1 MGKEIIRIG
10 VVGAGAN
17 VLERHAPGFQAIA
30 NVELLA
36 VCNQTRESASRVA
49 AKLGIPRVYD
59 NWLELIE
66 DDDVDAICIGTW
78 PNLHCPITLAAFERD
93 KHVLTE
99 ARMALDADEA
109 KTMLEASKSV
119 PHLVAQLVPAPFT
132 LGVDRTIQELVSNRY
147 LGDLLAI
154 DIRISPGGFVD
165 LEAPIHWRQDYE
177 LSGYNA
183 LSLGIWYE
191 SMLKW
196 VGPATRVLSMTKV
209 VMNKRK
215 DASGFVRSVLVPDH
229 IDVLCDMACGAQA
242 HFQVSAV
249 TGLSD
254 GGIWLYGSEGTLF
267 FDPQTNLLKGGRRGD
282 TSLQEINIPFDKRGK
297 WRVEEEFINCI
308 RGIEKVKNTSFDD
321 GLRYMEFTEAVA
333 RSAQS
338 GKEMFLPF

>member
-10 VVGAGAN
+10 IVGAGAN
-17 VLERHAPGFQAIA
+17 VLERHAPGFQAID

-36 VCNQTRESASRVA
+36 VCNKTRESTSRVA
-49 AKLGIPRVYD
+49 SKLGIPRVYD

-66 DDDVDAICIGTW
+66 DDDVDAVCIGTW

-132 LGVDRTIQELVSNRY
+132 LGVDRTIQELISDGY
-147 LGDLLAI
+147 LGDILAI
-154 DIRISPGGFVD
+154 DVRISQGDFVD
-165 LEAPIHWRQDYE
+165 REAPIHWRQDYE

-196 VGPATRVLSMTKV
+196 VGPATRVLAMTKV
-209 VMNKRK
+209 IMNRRK
-215 DASGFVRSVLVPDH
+215 DVSGFVRSVRVPDH
-229 IDVLCDMACGAQA
+229 INVLCDMACGAQA

-267 FDPQTNLLKGGRRGD
+267 FDPKTNLLKGGRRGD
-282 TSLQEINIPFDKRGK
+282 ISLQEINISSDKRGK
-297 WRVEEEFINCI
+297 WRVEEEFINCV

-321 GLRYMEFTEAVA
+321 GLKYMEFTEAVA

-338 GKEMFLPF
+338 GEEIILPF